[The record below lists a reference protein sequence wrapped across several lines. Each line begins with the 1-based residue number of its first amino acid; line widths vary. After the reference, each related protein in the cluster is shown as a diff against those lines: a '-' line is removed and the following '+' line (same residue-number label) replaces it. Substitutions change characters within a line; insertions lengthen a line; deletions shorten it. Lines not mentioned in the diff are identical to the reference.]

1 MKKIKAHE
9 ELKNN
14 CLEDKE
20 IICNY
25 PSVGYELDRL
35 KGIDINDSS
44 DFEFL
49 KFIFKNNK

>member
-1 MKKIKAHE
+1 FSSKFFLKKKQKTQF
-9 ELKNN
+9 LK
-14 CLEDKE
+14 
-20 IICNY
+20 
-25 PSVGYELDRL
+25 YELDRL